1 MTLLSGSVSGK
12 QQITKVPIAGIAA
25 AVICGLLLLLVIAFL
40 LYKVYRR
47 KCSSQSK
54 YERIGKDSKLSPP
67 MLKIEGK
74 GMTPPTLDIKPV
86 QFTVPPTTPT
96 REIQDFRMST
106 LASQER
112 TTDTVGIISNGAGSD
127 SESNSPVPSRR
138 SSVTEIP
145 GAYVLGEINPQ
156 LYKIQDDEEEHNYF
170 PEDHTGRIWFAVEYE
185 HEAERLVVSL
195 IKAKNLPSRVLG
207 SVNQCDPLVKI
218 FLLPDERR
226 HLQSKLRRKTTNPKF
241 DESFVFQVTYKAL
254 LQRTLRLTVCDV
266 DRSKKHKVIGHVL
279 LALKDVDFDGNE
291 KVVMWRDLE
300 KDVTETVS
308 EKGDIEFSLG
318 YNGDLERLTVKVLG
332 AKGIPKPEGH
342 TSLDSY
348 VKVSLLHVNK
358 VMKTKKTS
366 VIKRTTDPVFNEFFY
381 LKVSSDQLDTTS
393 LSIAVMRHA
402 PGVKGDK
409 QVGRVVVGPFMY
421 ARGKE
426 LEHWNDMTSNQKELV
441 TYWHSLT

>member
-1 MTLLSGSVSGK
+1 MAD
-12 QQITKVPIAGIAA
+12 VPVAGIAA
-25 AVICGLLLLLVIAFL
+25 AVVCGLLFLFAVAFL

-47 KCSSQSK
+47 KCSSQSQ
-54 YERIGKDSKLSPP
+54 YERIGKDTKISPP

-74 GMTPPTLDIKPV
+74 GITPPTLDIKPV
-86 QFTVPPTTPT
+86 QFTVPQTTPT
-96 REIQDFRMST
+96 REMQDFRLST
-106 LASQER
+106 IANQDKGDN
-112 TTDTVGIISNGAGSD
+112 TGVITNGTGSD
-127 SESNSPVPSRR
+127 SEPNSPVPSRR

-156 LYKIQDDEEEHNYF
+156 LYKIQDDEAEDNYF
-170 PEDHTGRIWFAVEYE
+170 PEDHSGRIWFAVEYE

-195 IKAKNLPSRVLG
+195 MKAKNLPSRVLG

-279 LALKDVDFDGNE
+279 LPLRDVDFDGNE

-300 KDVTETVS
+300 KDVTETAS

-318 YNGDLERLTVKVLG
+318 YNGDIERLSVKILG
-332 AKGIPKPEGH
+332 AKGLPKPEGY
-342 TSLDSY
+342 TTIDTY
-348 VKVSLLHVNK
+348 VKISLLHVNK
-358 VMKTKKTS
+358 VMKTKKSS
-366 VIKRTTDPVFNEFFY
+366 VIKRCTDPVFNEFFY
-381 LKVSSDQLDTTS
+381 LKVPSDQLDTTS
-393 LSIAVMRHA
+393 LSIAIMRHA
-402 PGVKGDK
+402 PGVKGDR
-409 QVGRVVVGPFMY
+409 QIGRVVVGPFMY

-426 LEHWNDMTSNQKELV
+426 LEHWNEMVSNQKELV
-441 TYWHSLT
+441 TYWHPLT